1 MKRKQ
6 FTFYRSFW
14 DACQKLREED
24 RPGFL
29 MAVCAYALD
38 GEEIPLSDSTA
49 ASFCL
54 AKPVLDSS
62 RRKAESGRK
71 GGSKPKANEKQMQAN
86 QKQTKANRKQSESKK
101 EKEREGEIENEI
113 EGEVENECYIHPSP
127 SDDGDAP
134 QGGKAAGFAGVVGIV
149 EGVVGELSAR
159 QKDALLDFA
168 DSMGEACILKALD
181 AAQDAGRL
189 NFGYIR
195 GALENKLAQGVKSA
209 EDWDKAEARFQAAKG
224 VGKASKPGADYQPST
239 ERIQKNSDWLE
250 DFLIGQE
257 GRT

>member
-14 DACQKLREED
+14 EACQKLREED

-71 GGSKPKANEKQMQAN
+71 GGSKPKAND
-86 QKQTKANRKQSESKK
+86 KQTKASRKQSESKK
-101 EKEREGEIENEI
+101 EKEREGEIENEKENEI
-113 EGEVENECYIHPSP
+113 EVENECYIHPSP
-127 SDDGDAP
+127 SDDEDAP
-134 QGGKAAGFAGVVGIV
+134 QEDKAAGFAGVVGVV

-209 EDWDKAEARFQAAKG
+209 EDWDKAEAWFQAAKG
-224 VGKASKPGADYQPST
+224 GKCTIAGTPRDVQPSP
-239 ERIQKNSDWLE
+239 ERAKENSDWLE
-250 DFLIGQE
+250 EFLKGQE